1 MRPHLRWSAE
11 RAVTVPSARAAID
24 DASYAGGV
32 FFLFGFG
39 IKQQDLGPGQVRT
52 CPNCG
57 NTSQWARVREFRQL
71 TVFFVP
77 VARWRRRHLEVCG
90 ICGTAVEV

>member
-1 MRPHLRWSAE
+1 
-11 RAVTVPSARAAID
+11 
-24 DASYAGGV
+24 V

-39 IKQQDLGPGQVRT
+39 TTQQDLGPGEVRT

-57 NTSQWARVREFRQL
+57 NTRTWARVRESRRL

-77 VARWRRRHLEVCG
+77 VARWGRKDLEVCPV
-90 ICGTAVEV
+90 CGVATEV

>member
-1 MRPHLRWSAE
+1 M
-11 RAVTVPSARAAID
+11 
-24 DASYAGGV
+24 

-39 IKQQDLGPGQVRT
+39 RKQQDEGPGEVRS

-57 NTSQWARVREFRQL
+57 NTSQWARVREFKQF

-77 VARWRRRHLEVCG
+77 LARWGRRRLEVCT

>member
-1 MRPHLRWSAE
+1 M
-11 RAVTVPSARAAID
+11 
-24 DASYAGGV
+24 

-39 IKQQDLGPGQVRT
+39 TRQRELGPGEVRT
-52 CPNCG
+52 CPRCG
-57 NTSQWARVREFRQL
+57 NTTRWARVREVRQV

-77 VARWRRRHLEVCG
+77 VARWGRRDLEVCG

>member
-1 MRPHLRWSAE
+1 M
-11 RAVTVPSARAAID
+11 
-24 DASYAGGV
+24 

-39 IKQQDLGPGQVRT
+39 TKQQDLGPGEVRT

-57 NTSQWARVREFRQL
+57 NTSQWARVRESRQL

-77 VARWRRRHLEVCG
+77 VARWGRTYLEVCT
-90 ICGTAVEV
+90 ICGLSMEV

>member
-1 MRPHLRWSAE
+1 MRRP
-11 RAVTVPSARAAID
+11 ARGAAAYAD
-24 DASYAGGV
+24 DV

-39 IKQQDLGPGQVRT
+39 TKQRDLGPGAVRT

-57 NTSQWARVREFRQL
+57 NTSTWARVQESRQL

-77 VARWRRRHLEVCG
+77 VARWGRRQLEVCT
-90 ICGTAVEV
+90 ICSTAVEV

>member
-1 MRPHLRWSAE
+1 MPG
-11 RAVTVPSARAAID
+11 SARRAA
-24 DASYAGGV
+24 AGPAAYGGEV

-39 IKQQDLGPGQVRT
+39 TKEQDLGPGAVRT

-57 NTSQWARVREFRQL
+57 NTSTWARVRMVKQI

-77 VARWRRRHLEVCG
+77 IARWGRRQVEVCG

>member
-1 MRPHLRWSAE
+1 M
-11 RAVTVPSARAAID
+11 
-24 DASYAGGV
+24 

-39 IKQQDLGPGQVRT
+39 TVQRDDGPGAVRT

-57 NTSQWARVREFRQL
+57 NTTQWARIRQSRRL

-77 VARWRRRHLEVCG
+77 VARWGRQRLEVCG